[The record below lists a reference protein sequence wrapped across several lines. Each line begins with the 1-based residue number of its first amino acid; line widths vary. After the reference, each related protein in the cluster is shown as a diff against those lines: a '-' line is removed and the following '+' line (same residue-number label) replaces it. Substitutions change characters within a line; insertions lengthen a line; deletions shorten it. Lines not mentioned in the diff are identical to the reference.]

1 MIFGHL
7 MRVNLCM
14 RCLMITFN
22 QVSKHYQKGQD
33 ILSQVN
39 FTMDQGE
46 MVFLTGHSGAGKST
60 LLKLLALI
68 EQPSEGSVLVRGKN
82 LAHMKRHEQ
91 LQYRSNLGIV
101 FQSPHL
107 LMDRTV
113 FENVA
118 LPLTIRGL
126 LTQSVTKRVHA
137 ALDRVGLLSAQHHLP
152 AQLSGGEQQRVGLA
166 RAIVHKPMLLLA
178 DEPTGN
184 LDPELSRDVM
194 ALFSDLNRLGMTIL
208 IATHDLALI
217 ATLKH
222 RMVALKRGKIC

>member
-1 MIFGHL
+1 MICGRS
-7 MRVNLCM
+7 MRANLWM
-14 RCLMITFN
+14 RFLMITFN
-22 QVSKHYQKGQD
+22 EVSKHYQRGQD
-33 ILSQVN
+33 ILSQIN
-39 FTMDQGE
+39 FTMQQGE

-60 LLKLLALI
+60 LLKLLALL
-68 EQPSEGSVLVRGKN
+68 EPPSEGSIVVRGKN
-82 LAHMKRHEQ
+82 LAQISRRDIPE
-91 LQYRSNLGIV
+91 YRANLGIV
-101 FQSPHL
+101 FQSPNL
-107 LMDRTV
+107 LLERTV

-126 LTQSVTKRVHA
+126 PIQSATKRAHA
-137 ALDRVGLLSAQHHLP
+137 ALERVGLLSAQHLLP
-152 AQLSGGEQQRVGLA
+152 AQLSGGQQQRVGLA

-194 ALFSDLNRLGMTIL
+194 TLFSDLNRMGMTIL

-222 RMVALKRGKIC
+222 RIVALKRGKIC

>member
-1 MIFGHL
+1 MPT
-7 MRVNLCM
+7 NLQT
-14 RCLMITFN
+14 RCLMINFK
-22 QVSKHYQKGQD
+22 QVSKHYQTGQD
-33 ILSQVN
+33 ILSQIN
-39 FTMDQGE
+39 FTMQQGE

-68 EQPSEGSVLVRGKN
+68 EQPSEGSILVRGKN
-82 LAHMKRHEQ
+82 LAEIKRHDIAH
-91 LQYRSNLGIV
+91 YRSSLGIV
-101 FQSPHL
+101 FQSPNL
-107 LMDRTV
+107 LMDRSV

-137 ALDRVGLLSAQHHLP
+137 ALERVGLVAAQHHLP
-152 AQLSGGEQQRVGLA
+152 GQLSGGEQQRVGLA

-208 IATHDLALI
+208 IATHDLPLI

-222 RMVALKRGKIC
+222 RMVTLQQGKLC

>member
-1 MIFGHL
+1 MQPFL
-7 MRVNLCM
+7 S
-14 RCLMITFN
+14 FN
-22 QVSKHYQKGQD
+22 QVSKHYQKGQN
-33 ILSQVN
+33 ILNQIN
-39 FTMDQGE
+39 FTMQQGE

-68 EQPSEGSVLVRGKN
+68 EQPSEGTILVRGKN
-82 LAHMKRHEQ
+82 LAELKRHEQ
-91 LQYRSNLGIV
+91 PEYRSNLGIV
-101 FQSPHL
+101 FQSPNL
-107 LMDRTV
+107 LLDRTI

-118 LPLTIRGL
+118 LPLTLRGL
-126 LTQSVTKRVHA
+126 PTQNVTKRVHG
-137 ALDRVGLLSAQHHLP
+137 ALERVGLLAAQHHFP

-194 ALFSDLNRLGMTIL
+194 ALFSDLNRLGMSIL
-208 IATHDLALI
+208 IATHDLPLI

-222 RMVALKRGKIC
+222 RIVALKRGQLC

>member
-1 MIFGHL
+1 MQPFL
-7 MRVNLCM
+7 N
-14 RCLMITFN
+14 FQ

-33 ILSQVN
+33 ILNQINLV
-39 FTMDQGE
+39 MQQGE

-68 EQPSEGSVLVRGKN
+68 EQPSAGNIIVRGKN
-82 LAHMKRHEQ
+82 LADIKRHERAE
-91 LQYRSNLGIV
+91 YRSNLGII
-101 FQSPHL
+101 FQSPQL

-126 LTQSVTKRVHA
+126 MTQNVTKRVHA
-137 ALDRVGLLSAQHHLP
+137 ALERVGLVAAQHHFP

-208 IATHDLALI
+208 IATHDLPLI

-222 RMVALKRGKIC
+222 RIIALKRGQIC

>member
-1 MIFGHL
+1 MI
-7 MRVNLCM
+7 
-14 RCLMITFN
+14 IFN
-22 QVSKHYQKGQD
+22 QVSKCYQKD
-33 ILSQVN
+33 HDVLSHID

-60 LLKLLALI
+60 LLKMLALM
-68 EQPSEGSVLVRGKN
+68 EQPSEGSISVRGRD
-82 LAHMKRHEQ
+82 LASIKRREVAE
-91 LQYRSNLGIV
+91 YRSNLGIL

-126 LTQSVTKRVHA
+126 SASATSKRVHG
-137 ALDRVGLLSAQHHLP
+137 ALDRVGLLANQHHYP

-184 LDPELSRDVM
+184 LDPALSSDVM
-194 ALFSDLNRLGMTIL
+194 NLFCDLNRVGMTIL
-208 IATHDLALI
+208 IATHDLPLI
-217 ATLKH
+217 AKLKH
-222 RMVALKRGKIC
+222 RIVALKRGRLC